1 MTGADRTGG
10 GPVSPWTW
18 LLACGLL
25 FGWPAHRLVAADRVV
40 TAAATLLGEV
50 ISMTPDTLEFR
61 VQGSTGRPQQ
71 ITASE
76 IVSLVL
82 ESEPPR
88 VTEARRLVGQSEYQ
102 AALDVI
108 AEVTPV
114 ELEVASAAA
123 RGEYAYVKALAAGRR
138 AIATGTELAA
148 AGAGVTDFLD
158 RFSRTIHRYEML
170 ELAGDLELAAG
181 RPEAALARYRQLA
194 VGPPSLTIRAARR
207 EAETLLKLGRAAEAA
222 SVFSAAAE
230 LPAPDPASRRERTA
244 TTIGAAECLIALDRP
259 DEAVKRVRQLLA
271 LVEPPAAADEESQ
284 RQIARGYATL
294 GRASLAA
301 GREQDAL
308 IAYLTVDLVHSGDPL
323 SHAEALFRLV
333 ELWNRGRYP
342 QRAGEARRRLEA
354 SYPDSPWAD
363 LLDRTA
369 D

>member
-158 RFSRTIHRYEML
+158 R
-170 ELAGDLELAAG
+170 
-181 RPEAALARYRQLA
+181 
-194 VGPPSLTIRAARR
+194 
-207 EAETLLKLGRAAEAA
+207 
-222 SVFSAAAE
+222 
-230 LPAPDPASRRERTA
+230 
-244 TTIGAAECLIALDRP
+244 
-259 DEAVKRVRQLLA
+259 
-271 LVEPPAAADEESQ
+271 
-284 RQIARGYATL
+284 
-294 GRASLAA
+294 
-301 GREQDAL
+301 
-308 IAYLTVDLVHSGDPL
+308 
-323 SHAEALFRLV
+323 
-333 ELWNRGRYP
+333 
-342 QRAGEARRRLEA
+342 
-354 SYPDSPWAD
+354 
-363 LLDRTA
+363 
-369 D
+369 